1 MAIQRT
7 PMTRAGFEKLRDEL
21 DRLKRIE
28 RHAITKAI
36 AEARAH
42 GDLSENAEYHAAK
55 ERQGFIEGRIR
66 ELEAKLSGAEVLE
79 PPKDGTRITFGST
92 VRLRAPDG
100 KEMRY
105 QIVGSDEADPAV
117 GRISILS
124 PIGRTLIG
132 KEVGDEV
139 KVQAPGGARELE
151 IVAANFPWMPAGG
164 GG

>member
-1 MAIQRT
+1 MVPRT
-7 PMTRAGFEKLRDEL
+7 PMTREGHARLQQEL
-21 DRLKRIE
+21 EQLKRVE
-28 RHAITKAI
+28 RHSIIKAI

-79 PPKDGTRITFGST
+79 PPKEGTRITFGST

-100 KEMRY
+100 KEVRY
-105 QIVGSDEADPAV
+105 QIVGSDEADPAI

-124 PIGRTLIG
+124 PIARTLIG

-151 IVAANFPWMPAGG
+151 IVAANFPWTVAGAGG
-164 GG
+164 

>member
-1 MAIQRT
+1 MAART
-7 PMTRAGFEKLRDEL
+7 PMTREGHARLQQEL
-21 DRLKRIE
+21 DQLKRVE
-28 RHAITKAI
+28 RPGIIRAI

-66 ELEAKLSGAEVLE
+66 DLESKLGAAEVIE
-79 PPKDGTRITFGST
+79 PPKDGIRITFGST
-92 VRLRAPDG
+92 VRLRAADG
-100 KEMRY
+100 KELRY
-105 QIVGSDEADPAV
+105 QIVGSDEADPAI

-124 PIGRTLIG
+124 PIARTLIG

-151 IVAANFPWMPAGG
+151 VVAANFPWSEGNAG
-164 GG
+164 

>member
-1 MAIQRT
+1 MVPRT
-7 PMTRAGFEKLRDEL
+7 PMTREGYTRLQQEL
-21 DRLKRIE
+21 EQLKRVE
-28 RHAITKAI
+28 RHGVIKAI

-55 ERQGFIEGRIR
+55 ERIR
-66 ELEAKLSGAEVLE
+66 ELEAKLSGADVIE
-79 PPKDGTRITFGST
+79 PPKEGARITFGST

-100 KEMRY
+100 KEVRY
-105 QIVGSDEADPAV
+105 QIVGSDEADPAA

-124 PIGRTLIG
+124 PIARTLIG

-151 IVAANFPWMPAGG
+151 IVAANFPWETGG
-164 GG
+164 AS